1 MTSRSRSRSRC
12 KPSEVSC
19 SWSYSRGKPSEDSHS
34 RSRSGCNRYKVYWT
48 KLNGDNG
55 SYELPL
61 TIGEL
66 KAKLPSLAANCTY
79 KILNGTIVL
88 KDSYYLAGRYY
99 HLNVIIVKQEP
110 SNKVVS
116 DTGLHWVPI
125 ELAARY
131 RPQPHY
137 YQTLCRFQGEDQTYK
152 LVSIQKKWYFSL
164 EPCELVRSCWLSYC
178 AFVVL
183 VMVLLM
189 FFSCFFL
196 GVELWFASSLKSM
209 LTLASTLH
217 WHLLEAACCR
227 IPSCCWCVGAN
238 KHTCD
243 CLNYMIHL
251 VMCLF
256 VSVCPWPYI
265 MYF

>member
-34 RSRSGCNRYKVYWT
+34 RFRSGCNRYKVYWT

-137 YQTLCRFQGEDQTYK
+137 YQTLCRFKGEDQTYK

-189 FFSCFFL
+189 FFSCFFSWRWTMICIEFEINADI
-196 GVELWFASSLKSM
+196 GFDFALAPAGSSL
-209 LTLASTLH
+209 L
-217 WHLLEAACCR
+217 
-227 IPSCCWCVGAN
+227 
-238 KHTCD
+238 
-243 CLNYMIHL
+243 
-251 VMCLF
+251 
-256 VSVCPWPYI
+256 
-265 MYF
+265 